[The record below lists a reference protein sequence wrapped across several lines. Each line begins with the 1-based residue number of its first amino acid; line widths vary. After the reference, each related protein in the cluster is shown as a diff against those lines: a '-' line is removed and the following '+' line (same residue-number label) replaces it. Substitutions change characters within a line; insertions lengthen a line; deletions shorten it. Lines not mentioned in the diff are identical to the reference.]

1 MIESMMI
8 FNPVDQGQPLQTG
21 ILVIWSPNTSFW
33 KMLKIEQITRSS
45 ILITELE
52 TSILPEPMSVMLQEK
67 L

>member
-8 FNPVDQGQPLQTG
+8 FNPMDQGQPLQAG

-33 KMLKIEQITRSS
+33 KMLKIEQTTRSS

>member
-8 FNPVDQGQPLQTG
+8 FNPVDQGQLLQAG
-21 ILVIWSPNTSFW
+21 ILVIWSPNTFFW